1 MVIFRFINS
10 VVKEE
15 IFNPIFCKQR
25 AAKDSHDLHDRAI
38 EFEFMFNDS
47 DKTVGD
53 DVHMDLDADGI
64 LRFSPKGLDLE
75 MLLNPF
81 EEEFNLPSVAIQEC
95 DILGREVEVVGV
107 VGKGS
112 LQFRSIVDDS
122 SEFRRIV
129 CSVVFPNE
137 ADCLIADNIV
147 LSFKEVFSRDNL
159 VCWMPLLS
167 NDKECT
173 RKINDKESREVKV
186 PPVKH
191 IAGKRLV
198 CKPVHGVDIVDVSIG
213 DSVKNRDFRN
223 DVNLGVD
230 PDSGLCRTKLC
241 PSKNRHAEV
250 DGCGVD
256 GIESP
261 MQLEFSNDAFLLGNP
276 HHVESKLF
284 KDAIV
289 SDGISLREHLPV
301 DRQTS
306 KSKRVRFFSMSSSNI
321 CEFSQTSA
329 SKYLSKHQYKKVA
342 PMGKSPTLRVIVI
355 DGYYSSKLS
364 LGQETHN
371 LGKDILSYMHFL
383 FVLSLNTKKR
393 ISNRGHILFDR
404 KNCA

>member
-15 IFNPIFCKQR
+15 FFNPIFCKQR
-25 AAKDSHDLHDRAI
+25 TAKDSHDLHDRAI
-38 EFEFMFNDS
+38 EFEVMFDDS
-47 DKTVGD
+47 DETVCNDG
-53 DVHMDLDADGI
+53 HMDLDADGI
-64 LRFSPKGLDLE
+64 LRFAPKGLDSKV
-75 MLLNPF
+75 LLNPF
-81 EEEFNLPSVAIQEC
+81 KEELDLPSVAIQKC
-95 DILGREVEVVGV
+95 NIFSLEVEIVGV

-122 SEFRRIV
+122 PELRRIV
-129 CSVVFPNE
+129 GSVVLPDE
-137 ADCLIADNIV
+137 ADCLVSDDIV
-147 LSFKEVFSRDNL
+147 LPFKEVFSRDSL
-159 VCWMPLLS
+159 ICRMPLLA
-167 NDKECT
+167 NDKEYT
-173 RKINDKESREVKV
+173 RKIDAKESRKVKV
-186 PPVKH
+186 PSIKH
-191 IAGKRLV
+191 ITGKRLV

-213 DSVKNRDFRN
+213 DSIENRNLRN
-223 DVNLGVD
+223 DVNLGVY

-256 GIESP
+256 CIESP
-261 MQLEFSNDAFLLGNP
+261 MQLEFSDDAFLLGNSY
-276 HHVESKLF
+276 HVESKLF

-306 KSKRVRFFSMSSSNI
+306 KSKRVRFFSMSGSNI

-329 SKYLSKHQYKKVA
+329 PKYLSKHQYKKMV

-355 DGYYSSKLS
+355 DGGYSSKLS
-364 LGQETHN
+364 LGQVIHN